1 MLTLEEKGEKRN
13 AEGKDYNEINIEEMV
28 NEISNQSNNTTMQD
42 WKLKKKKKKKDSSD
56 EENGDKRKALLKSK
70 KENIMTKVKTC

>member
-42 WKLKKKKKKKDSSD
+42 WKLKKKKKKKSSY

>member
-1 MLTLEEKGEKRN
+1 MSDARDMIKFKNLLTLEEKGEKRN

-42 WKLKKKKKKKDSSD
+42 WKLKNK
-56 EENGDKRKALLKSK
+56 
-70 KENIMTKVKTC
+70 